1 MPDHE
6 PSAPSAS
13 DTLLWPIDRVL
24 LLGFAPAGLATAATL
39 VVLGLLHRTCPDAHE
54 ALVTALFVGQG
65 ALWLV
70 FAPVY
75 LLGWVHHHPR
85 RAVAETGWLGSAAL
99 AALMWLLNILIFAA
113 LMAAFGWGERVPW
126 AML

>member
-1 MPDHE
+1 MPGPE
-6 PSAPSAS
+6 PSAAS
-13 DTLLWPIDRVL
+13 DNLLWPIDRVL

-39 VVLGLLHRTCPDAHE
+39 IVLGLLAGTCPDAHE
-54 ALVTALFVGQG
+54 ALVTALLVGQA

-75 LLGWVHHHPR
+75 LLGWVHWHPR
-85 RAVAETGWLGSAAL
+85 RAVAETGWLGSVAL
-99 AALMWLLNILIFAA
+99 AALVWLLNILVFAA

-126 AML
+126 TML

>member
-1 MPDHE
+1 MPGPE
-6 PSAPSAS
+6 PRAAS
-13 DTLLWPIDRVL
+13 DNLLWPIDRVFL
-24 LLGFAPAGLATAATL
+24 FGFAPAGLATAGTL
-39 VVLGLLHRTCPDAHE
+39 VILALLACTCPDAHE

-70 FAPVY
+70 FAPIY
-75 LLGWVHHHPR
+75 LLGWVHRHPR

-99 AALMWLLNILIFAA
+99 AALVWLLNILVFAA

-126 AML
+126 VML